1 MKKIFLIAGMI
12 GLFQQAEAQWVA
24 DGTQIS
30 STFTMT
36 DLNGTT
42 HDAFTLFNQGK
53 HLVIDFSATW
63 CGPCFA
69 YHQSKVLDH
78 YYDKYGPTGT
88 AVKDAQVIF
97 YEVDPSTTLADLQG
111 TGGNTQ
117 GDWLTGT
124 THPVCNPSS
133 ASSVVSKF
141 LTPGTTSY
149 GVPAVFVVCKDKKLY
164 KISTGITTESGL
176 RNTIASKC
184 GVAPLSNDEILDEN
198 FSYELFPNP
207 AGQLATLRLNLDKQS
222 TVSYIITNSLGET
235 MDSKT
240 LNLNMGQ
247 SSIEFSTANWPS
259 GIYFIQLQVGE
270 KVLNTRLSVSH

>member
-1 MKKIFLIAGMI
+1 MKKIILIAGMI
-12 GLFQQAEAQWVA
+12 GLFQQAEAQWLA

-63 CGPCFA
+63 CGPCFT
-69 YHQSKVLDH
+69 YHQTKVLD
-78 YYDKYGPTGT
+78 YYYNKYGPTGT

-124 THPVCNPSS
+124 THPVCNPSN
-133 ASSVVSKF
+133 ASSVISKF

-164 KISTGITTESGL
+164 RISTGITTESGL

-184 GVAPLSNDEILDEN
+184 GVAPLSNDEIMDEH

-207 AGQLATLRLNLDKQS
+207 AGQLATLRLNLDQQS
-222 TVSYIITNSLGET
+222 TVSYIITNSLGER

-247 SSIEFSTANWPS
+247 SSIEFSTANWSS
-259 GIYFIQLQVGE
+259 GIYFIQLQVDE

>member
-247 SSIEFSTANWPS
+247 SSIEFSTANWSS

>member
-63 CGPCFA
+63 CGPCFT
-69 YHQSKVLDH
+69 YHQSKVLDY

-222 TVSYIITNSLGET
+222 TVSYIITKSIKYPFIGI
-235 MDSKT
+235 T
-240 LNLNMGQ
+240 L
-247 SSIEFSTANWPS
+247 
-259 GIYFIQLQVGE
+259 
-270 KVLNTRLSVSH
+270 VLFFEM

>member
-184 GVAPLSNDEILDEN
+184 GVAPLSNDEIMDEN

-247 SSIEFSTANWPS
+247 SSIEFSTANWSS

>member
-30 STFTMT
+30 STFNMT

-247 SSIEFSTANWPS
+247 SSIEFSTANWSS

>member
-1 MKKIFLIAGMI
+1 MKKIILIAGMI
-12 GLFQQAEAQWVA
+12 GFFQQAEAQWLA

-69 YHQSKVLDH
+69 YHQSKVLDL

-97 YEVDPSTTLADLQG
+97 YEVDPSTTLDDLQG

-124 THPVCNPSS
+124 SHPVCNPSS

-184 GVAPLSNDEILDEN
+184 GVAPLSNDEIMDEH

-207 AGQLATLRLNLDKQS
+207 AGQLATLRLNLDQQS
-222 TVSYIITNSLGET
+222 TVSYIITNSLGER

-247 SSIEFSTANWPS
+247 SSIEFSTANWS
-259 GIYFIQLQVGE
+259 GGIYFIQLQVGE

>member
-247 SSIEFSTANWPS
+247 GSIEFSTANWSS